1 MPARLVPAL
10 LAVVLA
16 TTGCG
21 LLDGAAPQQQEV
33 SGAALDVLATL
44 EVRDRDP
51 RSGYDRELFGE
62 RWADVDGNG
71 CDTRNDVLRRDLDD
85 VDLDRRNGCLV
96 WAGVLVDPYS
106 GVVVDF
112 ERGPDTSPEV
122 QVDHV
127 VALSDAWQKGA
138 QEWDA
143 ATREAFANDP
153 LNLLAV
159 DGDVN
164 EAKSDGDAATWLP
177 PQRGVRC
184 AYVARQVA
192 VKAAYGAWVTE
203 AERDAVA
210 RVLADCPDEPVPT
223 VDEVDTPPL
232 GGTS

>member
-21 LLDGAAPQQQEV
+21 LLDGAAPQQSEV
-33 SGAALDVLATL
+33 SGPALDVLATL
-44 EVRDRDP
+44 EVRERDP
-51 RSGYDRELFGE
+51 RAGYDRELFGE

-96 WAGVLVDPYS
+96 WSGVLVDPYS

-138 QEWDA
+138 REWDA
-143 ATREAFANDP
+143 ETREAFANDP

-177 PQRGVRC
+177 PERSVRC

-192 VKAAYGAWVTE
+192 VKATYSAWVT
-203 AERDAVA
+203 ADERDAVA
-210 RVLADCPDEPVPT
+210 RVLADCPGEPVPAAGD
-223 VDEVDTPPL
+223 VEVPAL
-232 GGTS
+232 GKAS

>member
-1 MPARLVPAL
+1 MPARLAPAL
-10 LAVVLA
+10 VALVVAA
-16 TTGCG
+16 TSCG
-21 LLDGAAPQQQEV
+21 LLAPEATSRRAAT
-33 SGAALDVLATL
+33 GTALDVLSSL

-51 RSGYDRELFGE
+51 RAGYDRELFGE
-62 RWADVDGNG
+62 AWADVDGNG

-96 WAGVLVDPYS
+96 WGGILDDPYS
-106 GVVVDF
+106 GAVIDF
-112 ERGPDTSPEV
+112 VRGPETSPLV
-122 QVDHV
+122 QIDHV

-138 QEWDA
+138 QEWDD

-164 EAKSDGDAATWLP
+164 DAKGDGDAATWLP
-177 PQRGVRC
+177 PDRGARC

-192 VKAAYGAWVTE
+192 VKATYGVWVTE

-210 RVLADCPDEPVPT
+210 RVLADCPDEPAPT
-223 VDEVDTPPL
+223 ADDAAPPR
-232 GGTS
+232 

>member
-10 LAVVLA
+10 VVLVA
-16 TTGCG
+16 ATGCG
-21 LLDGAAPQQQEV
+21 LLEPEATSRRAAT
-33 SGAALDVLATL
+33 GTALDVLSSL

-51 RSGYDRELFGE
+51 RAGYDRELFGE
-62 RWADVDGNG
+62 AWADVDGNG

-96 WAGVLVDPYS
+96 WSGVLDDPYS
-106 GVVVDF
+106 GVVIDF
-112 ERGPDTSPEV
+112 VRGPETSPLV
-122 QVDHV
+122 QIDHV

-153 LNLLAV
+153 LNPLAV

-164 EAKSDGDAATWLP
+164 DAKGDGDAATWLP
-177 PQRGVRC
+177 PDPDIRC

-192 VKAAYGAWVTE
+192 VKATYGAWVTS

-223 VDEVDTPPL
+223 ADDAATP
-232 GGTS
+232 G